1 MKRRSVL
8 ALLGGAAVSP
18 LSAAGE
24 PAKVLR
30 LGVLSPLPGGP
41 GYRAFIERLHALGW
55 EEGHNLYID
64 FVQFDST
71 DADRSAAMA
80 AELVGRGVDV
90 ITAFGPEIAVKSAV
104 TATRSVPIVMIAND
118 YDPIAKGYIANLAQP
133 GGNVTG
139 VFFQQI
145 ELTAKRLDFLTQAFP
160 ELARVVVLWDRISAD
175 QFEAAQ
181 EAARLLKIRL
191 DGIECVNPPYDY
203 DRALAGV
210 DGEHRDVLLQMTS
223 PLFAEDRK
231 RLPVAALRRRLP
243 SMYPVRLFVDAG
255 GLMSYGVNQVTMN
268 RLTADYVDLIA
279 KGAKPADLPVQQPT
293 TFELVVNLST
303 AKALGLTIPPSIL
316 SRADEVIE

>member
-8 ALLGGAAVSP
+8 ALLAGAAVSP

-24 PAKVLR
+24 PGKVLR

-203 DRALAGV
+203 DRAC
-210 DGEHRDVLLQMTS
+210 RC
-223 PLFAEDRK
+223 
-231 RLPVAALRRRLP
+231 
-243 SMYPVRLFVDAG
+243 
-255 GLMSYGVNQVTMN
+255 
-268 RLTADYVDLIA
+268 
-279 KGAKPADLPVQQPT
+279 
-293 TFELVVNLST
+293 
-303 AKALGLTIPPSIL
+303 
-316 SRADEVIE
+316 

>member
-8 ALLGGAAVSP
+8 ALLAGAAVSP

-24 PAKVLR
+24 PGKVLR

-133 GGNVTG
+133 GVNVTG
-139 VFFQQI
+139 VFFQ
-145 ELTAKRLDFLTQAFP
+145 
-160 ELARVVVLWDRISAD
+160 
-175 QFEAAQ
+175 
-181 EAARLLKIRL
+181 KI
-191 DGIECVNPPYDY
+191 
-203 DRALAGV
+203 
-210 DGEHRDVLLQMTS
+210 
-223 PLFAEDRK
+223 
-231 RLPVAALRRRLP
+231 
-243 SMYPVRLFVDAG
+243 
-255 GLMSYGVNQVTMN
+255 
-268 RLTADYVDLIA
+268 
-279 KGAKPADLPVQQPT
+279 
-293 TFELVVNLST
+293 
-303 AKALGLTIPPSIL
+303 
-316 SRADEVIE
+316 